1 MLLQNGYIAS
11 FGSLRFFGAGT
22 INGAYPN
29 VAQNSGYLTG
39 AKRNIFAGDADI
51 DPKSSIPSGAR
62 HPVAWQM
69 PQKAGGLSSRNAAN
83 ITISQT
89 AFAVMGLPANASAT
103 ITLNVSDAT
112 GGLIVSGSGSATVS
126 LSLTG
131 TILSIASGSG
141 SATVSL
147 TAPDATIGA
156 LAGMS
161 GATNFTITPTA
172 LISAIGYMAGLSTN
186 ETEFSAAAL
195 ANAVWTASASAY
207 NDIGTMGEKLNAAGG
222 GSSPI
227 DIAQGVWEYIVES
240 GFEAQEVLRIL
251 SSVAVGDATGLESA
265 NPVFKDISGAKPR
278 ITATY
283 DNGTR
288 TVTALDVT

>member
-195 ANAVWTASASAY
+195 ANAVWTASASTY
-207 NDIGTMGEKLNAAGG
+207 NDSGTMGEKLNDAGSAGNPWAALLAANNDPATFGKL
-222 GSSPI
+222 I
-227 DIAQGVWEYIVES
+227 QDMQTLVDEMHKIQGLDVS
-240 GFEAQEVLRIL
+240 
-251 SSVAVGDATGLESA
+251 
-265 NPVFKDISGAKPR
+265 NPM
-278 ITATY
+278 
-283 DNGTR
+283 
-288 TVTALDVT
+288 TVTPSSRVSGSISLTLTGDGTTTTTVTRD

>member
-1 MLLQNGYIAS
+1 MLLQNGYSAS

-51 DPKSSIPSGAR
+51 DHKSSIPSGAR

-207 NDIGTMGEKLNAAGG
+207 NDTGTMGEKLNDAGSAGNPWASLLAANNDPATFGKL
-222 GSSPI
+222 I
-227 DIAQGVWEYIVES
+227 QDMQTLVDEMHKIQGLDVS
-240 GFEAQEVLRIL
+240 
-251 SSVAVGDATGLESA
+251 
-265 NPVFKDISGAKPR
+265 NPM
-278 ITATY
+278 
-283 DNGTR
+283 
-288 TVTALDVT
+288 TVTPSSRVSGSISLTLTGDGTTTTTVTRD